1 MVHLQ
6 NESDKRQLGLFFFNK
21 SDAQALVDKVS
32 VATAFML
39 QFWATRFLASSTF
52 CLSDT

>member
-1 MVHLQ
+1 MVYLQ
-6 NESDKRQLGLFFFNK
+6 NEGDKRQLGLFFFNK

-32 VATAFML
+32 VATECML
-39 QFWATRFLASSTF
+39 QFWARHILASSTF

>member
-6 NESDKRQLGLFFFNK
+6 NEGDKRQLGLFFFNK

-32 VATAFML
+32 VATPFML
-39 QFWATRFLASSTF
+39 QWAMGFLASSTF

>member
-6 NESDKRQLGLFFFNK
+6 NEGDKRQLGLFFFNK

-32 VATAFML
+32 VATAVILRFCAM
-39 QFWATRFLASSTF
+39 RFLALSSF